1 MCRNGTND
9 PSLVVTTRK
18 KTAEKKRL
26 KKRSPLEDP
35 LSPIN
40 LVEKKTELVSEGH
53 LEEATKKNSGCRKEK
68 GQQHLVILFSR

>member
-9 PSLVVTTRK
+9 PSLVVTTTI
-18 KTAEKKRL
+18 KTAE
-26 KKRSPLEDP
+26 KRSPLEDP

-40 LVEKKTELVSEGH
+40 LVEKKKTELVSEGH